1 MIKRLFFTGQPLFY
15 AFINTI
21 PIATDCDKTRLSQKG
36 SFVYIS
42 PPALDNK
49 YHRLYQKEKNKV
61 ANPLKTCHKIVH
73 CNAIPATL
81 PL

>member
-36 SFVYIS
+36 SLVYVIL
-42 PPALDNK
+42 PTPINH
-49 YHRLYQKEKNKV
+49 HRHSQKERK
-61 ANPLKTCHKIVH
+61 
-73 CNAIPATL
+73 
-81 PL
+81 